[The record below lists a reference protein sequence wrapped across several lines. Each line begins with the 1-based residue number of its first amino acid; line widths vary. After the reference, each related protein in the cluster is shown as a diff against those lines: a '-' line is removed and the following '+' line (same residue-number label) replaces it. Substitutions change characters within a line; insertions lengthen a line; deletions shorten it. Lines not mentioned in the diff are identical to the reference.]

1 MTDSDKSRSRLHPE
15 MLVGISA
22 VVIGVCALGVSLY
35 ETNLMREEQRA
46 AVIPLVELS
55 RSFFLEN
62 GEDED
67 ESLRLILSLE
77 NVGIGPARIQDFRVT
92 VDGEPQPTWRAT
104 MNALLGEDV
113 TAPYVQSTINGRT
126 IPVDRRVDM
135 FDLRDS
141 GVARRILADFERL
154 DFSACYCSVFDDC
167 WQTSYRT
174 FGAADEVDSCES
186 SADSFTE

>member
-1 MTDSDKSRSRLHPE
+1 

-35 ETNLMREEQRA
+35 ETSLMREEQRA

-55 RSFFLEN
+55 RSYYLEE
-62 GEDED
+62 GEDGSEN
-67 ESLRLILSLE
+67 LRLIFNLE

-92 VDGEPQPTWRAT
+92 VDGEPQPTWRAA
-104 MNALLGEDV
+104 MNTLLGEDV
-113 TAPYVQSTINGRT
+113 TATYVQSTINGRT
-126 IPVDRRVDM
+126 IPVDRRVSM

-141 GVARRILADFERL
+141 SIAQRMLAEFERL
-154 DFSACYCSVFDDC
+154 DFAACYCSVFDEC

-174 FGAADEVDSCES
+174 FGAAAEVESCES
-186 SADSFTE
+186 SVDSFTE